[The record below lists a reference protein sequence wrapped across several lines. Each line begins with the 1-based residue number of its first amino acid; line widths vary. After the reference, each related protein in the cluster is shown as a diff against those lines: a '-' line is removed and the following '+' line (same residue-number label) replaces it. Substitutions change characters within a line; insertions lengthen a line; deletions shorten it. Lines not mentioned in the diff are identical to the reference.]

1 MALSSLAGA
10 VVRGI
15 NHHGKPVAAV
25 THSSARVGSALI
37 WLLHS
42 VRSIGKHAGQAP
54 RWLCPHPPGDL
65 HGGGVGWGEA
75 SACEAEWIFIQI
87 SRRQLPTIL
96 LQQIKKSHRL
106 KVEWDG
112 ESFRECN

>member
-15 NHHGKPVAAV
+15 NHHGKPVAAL
-25 THSSARVGSALI
+25 THSSARVGSVLI

-65 HGGGVGWGEA
+65 HGGGVGWEGGKPPLVRQSGFLYKSAGA
-75 SACEAEWIFIQI
+75 SC
-87 SRRQLPTIL
+87 
-96 LQQIKKSHRL
+96 QQFYYSKLR
-106 KVEWDG
+106 KVTD
-112 ESFRECN
+112 